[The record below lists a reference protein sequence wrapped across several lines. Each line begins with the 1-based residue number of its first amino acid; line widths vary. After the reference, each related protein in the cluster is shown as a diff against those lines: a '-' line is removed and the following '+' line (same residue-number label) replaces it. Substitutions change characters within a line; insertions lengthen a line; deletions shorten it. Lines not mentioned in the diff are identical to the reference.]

1 MFKFTLIAI
10 LCSLIFAC
18 GRENKIRNTQFD
30 ILEKSATAKQIKYSY
45 LDINGAITSI
55 NYPNFGT
62 HPFSRV
68 MDKLIKLDTTGVFCI
83 EQRQVKIQYKVLWAT
98 ENVLSLDQEVWMDCP
113 MSQMPRKT
121 VIHLLFTRRENQ
133 IARIQLQGSIG
144 LLKEINA
151 ALRKRRAPYCS
162 APKIEEVI
170 PIVRGGRIEVTPHYA
185 SSLCD
190 TTFCRKGIVRSDL
203 RITKNQ
209 RFIDLN

>member
-1 MFKFTLIAI
+1 MFKITLIAI
-10 LCSLIFAC
+10 LSCLIFAC
-18 GRENKIRNTQFD
+18 GRENKLRNTQFD
-30 ILEKSATAKQIKYSY
+30 ILEKSATAKQIKYDY
-45 LDINGAITSI
+45 VDLNKEITSV

-68 MDKLIKLDTTGVFCI
+68 MEKLIKLDTTGVFCI

-121 VIHLLFTRRENQ
+121 IIHLLFTRRENQ
-133 IARIQLQGSIG
+133 IARLQIEGSKG
-144 LLKEINA
+144 LLQEINT

-162 APKIEEVI
+162 APKIEKVI
-170 PIVRGGRIEVTPHYA
+170 PVVRRGRIEVTPHYA

-190 TTFCRKGIVRSDL
+190 TTFCRKGILRTDL

-209 RFIDLN
+209 RFLDLY